1 MSIVRRRFVSLLGSA
16 IMATP
21 RAIVAQPRQL
31 TLIGF
36 LHAAT
41 VESYAF
47 DAAGFVQGL
56 EESGFVEAQNLAVAY
71 HFTNGRFDQLPM
83 LAADLVS
90 RPVALIVA
98 AGAAAGLA
106 AKAAT
111 STIPIVLMSGS
122 DPAKLDLVDSLSR
135 PGGNVTGVTF
145 AAAGLMSKRLDL
157 LRELIPRA
165 TTIGYLA
172 EDRHVYASDSPLLRA
187 IEELRS
193 EALATAGALG
203 WQVIVTE
210 IDTSRDYE
218 TAFATF
224 AERRVD
230 AVLVAPSAI
239 FASDIDDIV
248 ALTLRHEIPTMFERR
263 ADVIAAGL
271 ISYGAVRMDAW
282 RQGGIYVGQILRG
295 AKPADMP
302 VIQTTRLELVINLP
316 IAKSLNLAIPPS
328 LLAQADEVI
337 R

>member
-90 RPVALIVA
+90 RPVDLIVA
-98 AGAAAGLA
+98 AGAAAGIA

-122 DPAKLDLVDSLSR
+122 DTEKLDLVDSLSR
-135 PGGNVTGVTF
+135 PG
-145 AAAGLMSKRLDL
+145 
-157 LRELIPRA
+157 
-165 TTIGYLA
+165 
-172 EDRHVYASDSPLLRA
+172 
-187 IEELRS
+187 
-193 EALATAGALG
+193 
-203 WQVIVTE
+203 
-210 IDTSRDYE
+210 
-218 TAFATF
+218 
-224 AERRVD
+224 
-230 AVLVAPSAI
+230 
-239 FASDIDDIV
+239 
-248 ALTLRHEIPTMFERR
+248 
-263 ADVIAAGL
+263 
-271 ISYGAVRMDAW
+271 
-282 RQGGIYVGQILRG
+282 
-295 AKPADMP
+295 
-302 VIQTTRLELVINLP
+302 
-316 IAKSLNLAIPPS
+316 
-328 LLAQADEVI
+328 
-337 R
+337 